1 MVFGWLVKED
11 LPNCTL
17 LTSYRYSAFGSK
29 ATQRLGIFID
39 VARITT
45 KRKVQEPDD
54 VTDANNDDDEE
65 DDVDETGVAWSVM

>member
-1 MVFGWLVKED
+1 
-11 LPNCTL
+11 
-17 LTSYRYSAFGSK
+17 
-29 ATQRLGIFID
+29 LGTFID

-65 DDVDETGVAWSVM
+65 DVDETGVAWSVMEASVCWPQLKSSRPIEPLQQQF